1 MLPERLQPFIVELP
15 DLITK
20 IRRGDKGAFNELFGI
35 HWKPLV
41 DYASL
46 IVGNDNAQDVVQS
59 VFMKVWENR
68 ASLKDGNSMRQYL
81 LKAVYHTSINFIRKE
96 DNSIHYR
103 SWFARRIDETLASE
117 YDIDRNDVIKALY
130 TKELSRDLET
140 AMSLLP
146 PKCQEVFR
154 MSYID
159 CLSGKEIS
167 ESLGISVSTVNNQIH
182 KALKILR
189 SNLCPYKALV
199 YILMLYFLTRS

>member
-1 MLPERLQPFIVELP
+1 MESP

-20 IRRGDKGAFNELFGI
+20 VRKGDKEAFNELFGI
-35 HWKPLV
+35 HWKSLV

-46 IVGNDNAQDVVQS
+46 IVGMDNAQDVVQS

-68 ASLKDGNSMRQYL
+68 STLKEGNSMRQYL
-81 LKAVYHTSINFIRKE
+81 LKAVYRTSVSLVRKE
-96 DNSIHYR
+96 ENNIRYR
-103 SWFARRIDETLASE
+103 SWFARRIERMLVGE

-140 AMSLLP
+140 AISLLP
-146 PKCQEVFR
+146 PKCRDVFR

-159 CLSGKEIS
+159 GLSGKEIS
-167 ESLGISVSTVNNQIH
+167 QSLGISVSTVNNQIH

-189 SNLCPYKALV
+189 SELCPYKVLI
-199 YILMLYFLTRS
+199 YISIVDFLGRF